1 MKERK
6 EHERMIEELIEGF
19 LHSDSHPMIE
29 FGNTLT
35 VWKEEILNSFISYKG
50 NRLSNGKIENK
61 NKYVK
66 KIKDI
71 ANGYSNFRRFRNRI
85 MYSENPFEKPS
96 EERIEKQIKRKMPKR
111 GPYKKAPVDIEDV
124 QIDTRQSKA
133 ARIRSFISQVKD
145 PYQIMIDGVLVEM
158 EYSDNGYS
166 LQEAVVMVIGIDQ

>member
-1 MKERK
+1 M
-6 EHERMIEELIEGF
+6 
-19 LHSDSHPMIE
+19 
-29 FGNTLT
+29 
-35 VWKEEILNSFISYKG
+35 
-50 NRLSNGKIENK
+50 
-61 NKYVK
+61 
-66 KIKDI
+66 
-71 ANGYSNFRRFRNRI
+71 
-85 MYSENPFEKPS
+85 
-96 EERIEKQIKRKMPKR
+96 KR

>member
-1 MKERK
+1 M
-6 EHERMIEELIEGF
+6 M
-19 LHSDSHPMIE
+19 
-29 FGNTLT
+29 
-35 VWKEEILNSFISYKG
+35 
-50 NRLSNGKIENK
+50 
-61 NKYVK
+61 
-66 KIKDI
+66 
-71 ANGYSNFRRFRNRI
+71 
-85 MYSENPFEKPS
+85 
-96 EERIEKQIKRKMPKR
+96 KR